1 MGNSVDKR
9 DIQER
14 MPKRFL
20 KVLTAIG
27 MVLCVSQLYRYSKI
41 YNFES
46 FYIIGVFLGGLLV
59 LFRYMSAYLCI
70 KRRKKISYLYKMI
83 EENKMWN
90 KSLTQTGYL
99 YALTVVHLCV
109 LFLFSFQIIS
119 IILVVKPQQLYPYD
133 IVCIADD
140 EIGLFLIKWQLI
152 TK

>member
-70 KRRKKISYLYKMI
+70 KRRK
-83 EENKMWN
+83 N
-90 KSLTQTGYL
+90 Q
-99 YALTVVHLCV
+99 
-109 LFLFSFQIIS
+109 LF
-119 IILVVKPQQLYPYD
+119 V
-133 IVCIADD
+133 
-140 EIGLFLIKWQLI
+140 
-152 TK
+152 